1 MIGRSFLSNHRDA
14 KSTVCTCCRS
24 IVVKY
29 FSVVNQKKMTA
40 ISEESWERAFR
51 AVKEMFEIAN
61 LLPEQENSL
70 REFLLGQYICC
81 EFADCLWQIFNIP
94 MSSNCGGRSFRKASW
109 FQCYCSNITVAS
121 SYGRPGSST
130 K

>member
-1 MIGRSFLSNHRDA
+1 M
-14 KSTVCTCCRS
+14 
-24 IVVKY
+24 
-29 FSVVNQKKMTA
+29 MA

-70 REFLLGQYICC
+70 REFLLGQYI
-81 EFADCLWQIFNIP
+81 FVNLPTVYGKSGFNIP

-109 FQCYCSNITVAS
+109 FQCYCNNITVAS